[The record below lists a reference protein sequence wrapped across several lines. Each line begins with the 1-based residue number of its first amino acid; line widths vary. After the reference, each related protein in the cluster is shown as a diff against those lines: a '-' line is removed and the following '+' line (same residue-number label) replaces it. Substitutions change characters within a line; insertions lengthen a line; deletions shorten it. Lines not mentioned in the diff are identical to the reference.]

1 MIFFSV
7 GIQYVTVENV
17 GDFLVIRV
25 SDTTTALESRLRTQH
40 DSTLK
45 RYSCDELHLSL
56 FSYSFRVRSK
66 HAQHLSMN
74 SSTQSSVLNLLLY
87 SRLTFSVRL

>member
-56 FSYSFRVRSK
+56 FSYLCSSAKREALVFRNIRVCV
-66 HAQHLSMN
+66 Q
-74 SSTQSSVLNLLLY
+74 LNDIGK
-87 SRLTFSVRL
+87 